1 MLECQQRAFPYDY
14 PQTDAGKSIML
25 TTAQEKLNLY
35 CKRPPSKRVNYQN
48 LCQPMPFLPTIGAN
62 FFYMAIPLERGVPVT
77 GSLIYLPCKEDIQPK
92 TKKEFWED

>member
-1 MLECQQRAFPYDY
+1 
-14 PQTDAGKSIML
+14 
-25 TTAQEKLNLY
+25 
-35 CKRPPSKRVNYQN
+35 
-48 LCQPMPFLPTIGAN
+48 MPFLPTIGAN